1 MSDNDNKRSV
11 EDIVSRYLRQNPDFL
26 ERQPALLKHLELS
39 HASGPA
45 VSLIERQVQYLR
57 QQNEAL
63 EQQHNQLIQIASD
76 NEKLM
81 SRLHRLTLELMS
93 MGDLP
98 SFFDTLSKAL
108 LNEFKADIL
117 NITLFDLKIEAGPK
131 TPLHRARRD
140 DPEIQQFQDYL
151 EKGHTICGRLNR
163 NKRDYLFGSRAQ
175 WVQSMVLVP
184 MGNDG
189 MMAIGSSD
197 PARFYPG
204 MGTLFLDLLGNVVTS
219 RLALETPAKQR
230 KSA

>member
-1 MSDNDNKRSV
+1 MSDNNRSI
-11 EDIVSRYLRQNPDFL
+11 EDIVSKFLRQNPDFL
-26 ERQPALLKHLELS
+26 EREPSLLKYMELS

-45 VSLIERQVQYLR
+45 ISLIEKQVQYLR
-57 QQNEAL
+57 GLNETL
-63 EQQHNQLIQIASD
+63 EQQLNQLIQVASD

-81 SRLHRLTLELMS
+81 TRLHELTLDLMS

-98 SFFDTLSKAL
+98 SFFDRLSDAL
-108 LNEFKADIL
+108 LSEFKADIL

-131 TPLHRARRD
+131 TPMFHIKRD
-140 DPEIQQFQDYL
+140 DPEMQQFQEHL
-151 EKGHTICGRLNR
+151 EKGVSVCGRLNR

-175 WVQSMVLVP
+175 WVQSTALVP

-189 MMAIGSSD
+189 MLAIGSSD

-204 MGTLFLDLLGNVVTS
+204 MGTLFLDLLAQVVIS
-219 RLALETPAKQR
+219 RLALEVPEKQR

>member
-1 MSDNDNKRSV
+1 MSDNNRSI
-11 EDIVSRYLRQNPDFL
+11 EDIVSKYLRQNPDFL
-26 ERQPALLKHLELS
+26 EREPSLLKFMELS

-45 VSLIERQVQYLR
+45 ISLIEKQVQYLR
-57 QQNEAL
+57 GLNETL
-63 EQQHNQLIQIASD
+63 EQQLNQLIQVASD

-81 SRLHRLTLELMS
+81 TRLHQLTLDLMS

-98 SFFDTLSKAL
+98 SFFDRLSDAL
-108 LNEFKADIL
+108 LSEFKADIL

-131 TPLHRARRD
+131 TPMFHIKRD
-140 DPEIQQFQDYL
+140 DPEMQQFQEHLD
-151 EKGHTICGRLNR
+151 KGVSVCGRLNR

-175 WVQSMVLVP
+175 WVQSTALVP

-189 MMAIGSSD
+189 MLAIGSSD

-204 MGTLFLDLLGNVVTS
+204 MGTLFLDLLAQVVTS
-219 RLALETPAKQR
+219 RLALELPEKQR

>member
-1 MSDNDNKRSV
+1 MSDNNRSI
-11 EDIVSRYLRQNPDFL
+11 EDIVSKYLRQNPDFL
-26 ERQPALLKHLELS
+26 EREPSLLKYMELS

-45 VSLIERQVQYLR
+45 ISLIEKQVQYLR
-57 QQNEAL
+57 GLNETL
-63 EQQHNQLIQIASD
+63 EQQLNQLILVASD

-81 SRLHRLTLELMS
+81 TRLHQLTLDLMS

-98 SFFDTLSKAL
+98 SFFDRLSDAL
-108 LNEFKADIL
+108 LSEFKADIL

-131 TPLHRARRD
+131 TPMFHIKRD
-140 DPEIQQFQDYL
+140 DPEMQQFQEHL
-151 EKGHTICGRLNR
+151 EKGVSVCGRLNR

-175 WVQSMVLVP
+175 WVQSTALVP

-189 MMAIGSSD
+189 MLAIGSSD

-204 MGTLFLDLLGNVVTS
+204 MGTLFLDLLAQVVTS
-219 RLALETPAKQR
+219 RLALEVPEKQR

>member
-1 MSDNDNKRSV
+1 MSESNRSI
-11 EDIVSRYLRQNPDFL
+11 EDIVTKYLRQNPDFL
-26 ERQPALLKHLELS
+26 EKQPALLKHLELS

-57 QQNEAL
+57 QENDAL

-81 SRLHRLTLELMS
+81 SRLHQLTLELMS
-93 MGDLP
+93 IGDLP
-98 SFFDTLSKAL
+98 SFFDLLSKSL

-117 NITLFDLKIEAGPK
+117 NITLFELKIEAGPK
-131 TPLHRARRD
+131 TPLFHTHHD
-140 DPEIQQFQDYL
+140 DPDLQQFQESLD
-151 EKGHTICGRLNR
+151 KGHSVCGRLNR
-163 NKRDYLFGSRAQ
+163 NKRDFLFGSRAQ

-184 MGNDG
+184 MGKDG
-189 MMAIGSSD
+189 MLAIGSSD

-204 MGTLFLDLLGNVVTS
+204 MGTIFLDLLADVVTS
-219 RLALETPAKQR
+219 RLALEVPEKQR

>member
-1 MSDNDNKRSV
+1 MSDNNRSI
-11 EDIVSRYLRQNPDFL
+11 EDIVSKYLRQNPDFL
-26 ERQPALLKHLELS
+26 EREPSLLKYMELS

-45 VSLIERQVQYLR
+45 ISLIEKQVQYLR
-57 QQNEAL
+57 GLNETL
-63 EQQHNQLIQIASD
+63 EQQLNQLIQVASD

-81 SRLHRLTLELMS
+81 TRLHELTLDLMS

-98 SFFDTLSKAL
+98 SFFDRLSDAL
-108 LNEFKADIL
+108 LSEFKADIL

-131 TPLHRARRD
+131 TPMFNIKRD
-140 DPEIQQFQDYL
+140 DPEMQQFQEHL
-151 EKGHTICGRLNR
+151 EKGASVCGRLNR

-175 WVQSMVLVP
+175 WVQSTVLVP

-189 MMAIGSSD
+189 MLAIGSSD

-204 MGTLFLDLLGNVVTS
+204 MGTLFLDLLAQVVIS
-219 RLALETPAKQR
+219 RLALEVPEKQR

>member
-1 MSDNDNKRSV
+1 MSDNTRSIEETV
-11 EDIVSRYLRQNPDFL
+11 TRYLRQNPDFL
-26 ERQPALLKHLELS
+26 ERQPALLKHMELS

-57 QQNEAL
+57 HENEAL

-81 SRLHRLTLELMS
+81 SRLHHLTLELMS

-98 SFFDTLSKAL
+98 SFFDLLSKAL
-108 LNEFKADIL
+108 LTEFKADIL
-117 NITLFDLKIEAGPK
+117 NITLFNLKIEAGPK
-131 TPLHRARRD
+131 TPLVHTRPD
-140 DPEIQQFQDYL
+140 DPELKQFQDYL
-151 EKGHTICGRLNR
+151 DKGHSVCGRLNH

-184 MGNDG
+184 MGKDG
-189 MMAIGSSD
+189 MLAIGSSD

-204 MGTLFLDLLGNVVTS
+204 MGTLFLDLLAAVVTA
-219 RLALETPAKQR
+219 RLALEVPEKQR